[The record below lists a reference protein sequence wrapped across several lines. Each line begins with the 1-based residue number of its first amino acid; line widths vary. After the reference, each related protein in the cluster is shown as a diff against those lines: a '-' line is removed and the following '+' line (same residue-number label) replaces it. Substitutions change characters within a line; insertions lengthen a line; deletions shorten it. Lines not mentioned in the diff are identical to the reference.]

1 MVAPVIVR
9 AVWGAWQHRRGPA
22 PGQTLPLAA
31 CMQGVMIP
39 GHPELTLNHDSVV
52 LWQLPSLQA
61 VYPSAGQVV
70 DRDELL
76 QMDAS
81 AGAQGLDASSTAGYA

>member
-9 AVWGAWQHRRGPA
+9 AVGGGWQHRRSSA

-39 GHPELTLNHDSVV
+39 GHLELTLNHDSVV

-61 VYPSAGQVV
+61 TIQVLA
-70 DRDELL
+70 RWLTEMSCCRWMPL
-76 QMDAS
+76 QVPRVWMP
-81 AGAQGLDASSTAGYA
+81 AGYA